1 MDDFFSFL
9 VNYSVLIGLMLG
21 ALIVVVLAMG
31 AAVSWTRY
39 LVFGYL
45 VVIFIVP
52 QTSNFGTLTGENLN
66 NVWVKGTKTFFFSF
80 LDMFLFGTWFLGAVF
95 ISRWTKMRNENFRS
109 PLAKWYL
116 AFGLLFVGYVIVAMF
131 GKDPLLMQFQPR
143 GVINVIWQGMVVTL
157 LAATIRTE
165 QDLKKVTLILIC
177 CLAGREVWGLL
188 RYLFLGGDPQNYYAN
203 VGFANVR
210 ITFWDINDS
219 VLACLM
225 VGMSAWK
232 LLVDRV
238 GGWQRIA
245 YASMTFLALLIPVLS
260 SRRTAQGGLLL
271 AMILLFFL
279 LPRGRRSPVLI
290 VLALAI
296 PLAVTSLAL
305 RSNEGGSKPLLE
317 KILIDVK
324 TDEQNEDSRTSRFYE
339 LETAWKTIR
348 EEPFFGVGP
357 SGSFKVESRFGLE
370 YHEGKYDFVHS
381 GFGHVLLKTGFVGLT
396 IYIGIFLTF
405 IFQVKKGW
413 RHLLPEHK
421 ALAVGALCAFAA
433 QLPNMFFGAPLIEIR
448 CSLVGGFLFTIP
460 LICIAI
466 SRKKAEVAAKQGVSE
481 ATKSRLFASTKQLN
495 NGVNTVKKHTLSE
508 Q

>member
-1 MDDFFSFL
+1 MDEFL
-9 VNYSVLIGLMLG
+9 SYLLAYSVPIALMFG
-21 ALIVVVLAMG
+21 ALIVIILAMG

-45 VVIFIVP
+45 ALILIVP
-52 QTSNFGTLTGENLN
+52 QTSNYGTLTGENLN

-80 LDMFLFGTWFLGAVF
+80 LDMFLFGTWLLGAVF
-95 ISRWTKMRNENFRS
+95 LSRWTKIKNDDFSS

-116 AFGLLFVGYVIVAMF
+116 AYSLLFVGYVIVAMF
-131 GKDPLLMQFQPR
+131 GADPILAQFQPR
-143 GVINVIWQGMVVTL
+143 GVINVIWQGMLVTL
-157 LAATIRTE
+157 LAVTIRTE

-177 CLAGREVWGLL
+177 CLAGREAWGLL
-188 RYLFLGGDPQNYYAN
+188 RYAFLGGDPQNYYAN
-203 VGFANVR
+203 IGFSHVK

-219 VLACLM
+219 VLASLM
-225 VGMSAWK
+225 VGLTTWK

-238 GGWQRIA
+238 GGWQRAA
-245 YASMTFLALLIPVLS
+245 YVLMTFLALLIPVLS

-271 AMILLFFL
+271 ALMLLFFL

-290 VLALAI
+290 ALALAV

-305 RSNEGGSKPLLE
+305 RSNDGGSKPLLE
-317 KILIDVK
+317 KILIDIK
-324 TDEQNEDSRTSRFYE
+324 TDDEHADSRTSRFYE
-339 LETAWKTIR
+339 LETAWKTIK

-370 YHEGKYDFVHS
+370 YHAGKYDFVHS

-405 IFQVKKGW
+405 ILQVKKGW
-413 RHLLPEHK
+413 KLLLPAYK
-421 ALAVGALCAFAA
+421 ALAVGSLCGFVA
-433 QLPNMFFGAPLIEIR
+433 QLPNIFFGTPLIEIR
-448 CSLVGGFLFTIP
+448 CALIGGVLFTIP

-466 SRKKAEVAAKQGVSE
+466 SRREAKEIAKNSLTE
-481 ATKSRLFASTKQLN
+481 PTKSKFFAKTNQLN
-495 NGVNTVKKHTLSE
+495 NELNRVKSRSASE
-508 Q
+508 